1 MNFLILKNDKKPK
14 TSIVFIIVGLV
25 KGKRAVIQGF
35 GNVGIER
42 FYLSQIGVKVVGI
55 IDIAGV

>member
-1 MNFLILKNDKKPK
+1 MIFLILKNDKKPK
-14 TSIVFIIVGLV
+14 TSIVFIVVGLV
-25 KGKRAVIQGF
+25 KGKHAVIQSF
-35 GNVGIER
+35 GNVGVVR